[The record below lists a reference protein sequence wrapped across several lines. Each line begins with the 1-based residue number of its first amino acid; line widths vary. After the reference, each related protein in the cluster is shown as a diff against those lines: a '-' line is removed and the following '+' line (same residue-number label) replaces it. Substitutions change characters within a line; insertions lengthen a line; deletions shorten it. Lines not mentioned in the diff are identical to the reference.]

1 MPHIILNNVSLDY
14 PVYDAESRSLRRS
27 VTRVLPV
34 GGKIRRRVGKRTY
47 ILALDKISVSLKDGD
62 RVALLGHNGAGKTSF
77 LKLLAGFYEPTS
89 GTIEKEGKTSAMLNL
104 MAGMD
109 VSLSGYE
116 NILLCGTLHGLRRK
130 EVLER
135 MDEIA
140 DFSEL
145 GTYLHMPV
153 RLYSSGMV
161 QRLAF
166 SISTS
171 INCEILLLD
180 EWFGAGDYS
189 FRQKTSER
197 LSKLV
202 FNSAILVYATHSPE
216 IARELCTKAIYL
228 EHVNMC
234 MFDEIDAVLEFSHQ
248 AQVRAGQRASE

>member
-1 MPHIILNNVSLDY
+1 MPHITLNNVSLDY
-14 PVYDAESRSLRRS
+14 PVYDAESRSLRRT
-27 VTRVLPV
+27 VTQALPI
-34 GGKIRRRVGKRTY
+34 GGKIQRRSGERTS
-47 ILALDKISVSLKDGD
+47 ILALDNISISLKDGD

-89 GTIEKEGKTSAMLNL
+89 GTIEREGKTSAMLNL

-116 NILLCGTLHGLRRK
+116 NILLCGTLYGLQRK
-130 EVLER
+130 DVLER
-135 MDEIA
+135 MDDIA

-145 GTYLHMPV
+145 GTFLHMPV
-153 RLYSSGMV
+153 RLYSSGMI

-180 EWFGAGDYS
+180 EWFGAGDFA

-202 FNSAILVYATHSPE
+202 FSSAILVYATHNPE

-228 EHVNMC
+228 EHGNMC
-234 MFDEIDAVLEFSHQ
+234 MFDEIDAVLEYSYE
-248 AQVRAGQRASE
+248 AQIRAGHRPRE